1 MAWELYSCD
10 LGISA
15 CQGLSW
21 LKTHSDLD
29 LDFSHGQTRILP
41 WEYVHA
47 ISNQSEVCEELL
59 YLQAND
65 LHLDF
70 KVTIKLL
77 YHKNDIWSFNLREKK
92 KFGPD
97 QSPRTPISSGY
108 CLSCENFWNIAKFSW
123 TYLPFLYPE
132 THLDQPALWQTGW
145 MGLLIA
151 GNTSANIAPPWG
163 PCPPGKLRLKLKEW
177 NILHSIQNTRETI
190 HQSFQLKINHK

>member
-77 YHKNDIWSFNLREKK
+77 YHKNDIWSFNLDLTKA
-92 KFGPD
+92 PA
-97 QSPRTPISSGY
+97 PPYPLVTVLAARTFETLLNSVEHIYHFFILKHILINLHYGKRAEWVCWLLEILQPISRLLGVRAH
-108 CLSCENFWNIAKFSW
+108 LEN
-123 TYLPFLYPE
+123 
-132 THLDQPALWQTGW
+132 
-145 MGLLIA
+145 
-151 GNTSANIAPPWG
+151 
-163 PCPPGKLRLKLKEW
+163 
-177 NILHSIQNTRETI
+177 
-190 HQSFQLKINHK
+190 